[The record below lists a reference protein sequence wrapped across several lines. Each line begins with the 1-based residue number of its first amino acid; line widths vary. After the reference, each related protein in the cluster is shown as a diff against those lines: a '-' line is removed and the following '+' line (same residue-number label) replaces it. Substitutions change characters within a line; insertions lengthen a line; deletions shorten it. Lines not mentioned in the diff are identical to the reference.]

1 MSEDTLDR
9 TGATNSQLDFSDE
22 PSAEIVQPKV
32 GSSEKVKKKGMPAVF
47 KILLTVVLLFII
59 IIGAGFAWLIFQS
72 QSQAP
77 ISAFE
82 PVTEQANTSAP
93 QLAALTTETEANGE
107 LNPAGAGLFK
117 QVSPAAPVEPLTAV
131 LPTKAPQAPEPV
143 SNPAEHSALAEYA
156 FTDPSSHDMESE
168 ADMHASVLDI
178 VTGLE
183 KDIAQHEQTFR
194 SFDLAATA
202 LHKRHQEQID
212 ILNENSNR
220 KDNAIMDLKRELIAL
235 NEQVKAMETKRSQ
248 PLEDALLEVAK
259 VTKQFEDA
267 IGKIE
272 KNYKDINWISFTR
285 LCSVEKQLGETR
297 WAKYCRFDE
306 TDDKA
311 QASKRV
317 SANAGTS
324 TLATAQPRPTDS
336 PSEVVQMPR
345 SSTNSEVPLTVGQP
359 LRSLPIANVVQ
370 GVAKPLDNP
379 CVYANR
385 EWKLSLISPSQALL
399 HRNMDGYETVV
410 DVNTRI
416 PELGRVQMFNSNGY
430 PQYVQFTNAIVCGG

>member
-1 MSEDTLDR
+1 MSEDALDQ
-9 TGATNSQLDFSDE
+9 TGAKHSQLDFSDE
-22 PSAEIVQPKV
+22 PPTETAQPKV
-32 GSSEKVKKKGMPAVF
+32 VSSEKAKKKGMSAVF
-47 KILLTVVLLFII
+47 KILLTVLFLFI

-77 ISAFE
+77 ISGFG
-82 PVTEQANTSAP
+82 PVMEQANTSAP
-93 QLAALTTETEANGE
+93 LTTETEAIGGS
-107 LNPAGAGLFK
+107 NPAGAGLFK
-117 QVSPAAPVEPLTAV
+117 QVSPAAPEETLVAV
-131 LPTKAPQAPEPV
+131 LPTKTLQAPEPV

-156 FTDPSSHDMESE
+156 FTDPPSHDMESE
-168 ADMHASVLDI
+168 ADMYASVLDI
-178 VTGLE
+178 VTGLK

-194 SFDLAATA
+194 SFDIAATA

-235 NEQVKAMETKRSQ
+235 NEQVKAMETKRSK
-248 PLEDALLEVAK
+248 PVDDALLEVAK

-285 LCSVEKQLGETR
+285 LCSVEKQLGQTR

-306 TDDKA
+306 TDDKV
-311 QASKRV
+311 QSSKSV

-324 TLATAQPRPTDS
+324 ILATAQPRPTDN

-345 SSTNSEVPLTVGQP
+345 LSTNSEVPLTVGQP

-370 GVAKPLDNP
+370 GVAKPVDNP
-379 CVYANR
+379 CIYANR